1 MPVKKLYRSIIA
13 GRVDCHYGYKEPLSL
28 TPGMVRFVRCFWE
41 TNAVT
46 LDINSLVLM
55 RNDLFDSP
63 NSWNV
68 LWI

>member
-1 MPVKKLYRSIIA
+1 MLTVIM
-13 GRVDCHYGYKEPLSL
+13 VKEPLSL
-28 TPGMVRFVRCFWE
+28 TPGTVRFVSCFWE

-55 RNDLFDSP
+55 RNDLFDS
-63 NSWNV
+63 SDSRNV